1 MTTHV
6 NSSPAIVGAGQV
18 IAAAPPEK
26 RLALAWILLQS
37 AKLPY
42 TTGDLHASL
51 LGGTVSTFSF
61 RRVAMSVLEKVFK
74 TVPNEPSS
82 PTSNTLFRM
91 PRSHAKELAIAVAR
105 LPVASS
111 NLLAQVSPTVF
122 ASDASKEKGAFCS
135 CEVPE
140 EVSKAIWLSGDFK
153 GSRVVFAELAPDF
166 PPRV

>member
-1 MTTHV
+1 
-6 NSSPAIVGAGQV
+6 
-18 IAAAPPEK
+18 
-26 RLALAWILLQS
+26 
-37 AKLPY
+37 
-42 TTGDLHASL
+42 
-51 LGGTVSTFSF
+51 
-61 RRVAMSVLEKVFK
+61 MSVLEKVFK

-82 PTSNTLFRM
+82 PTSNTLFQM

-122 ASDASKEKGAFCS
+122 ASDASEEEKGAFCS